1 MDIALRE
8 LQPSDVGPLLE
19 LLSDTAVFR
28 PEEIE
33 VAREVLEAALRPGQ
47 TDYTVLVAE
56 LAGEAVGYA
65 AWGATPCTRGT
76 FDLYWI
82 ATRPSCQGKGVG
94 RRLMAAAEE
103 DMRGRGGR
111 LCVIETSSLPQY
123 EPTRRFYLG
132 LGYEEAAVLR
142 DFYTPGDHKVIYLGR
157 L

>member
-1 MDIALRE
+1 MDLTLRALKPE
-8 LQPSDVGPLLE
+8 DVAPILGLLAQ
-19 LLSDTAVFR
+19 TAVFR

-33 VAREVLEAALRPGQ
+33 VAREVLEAALKPGQ
-47 TDYTVLVAE
+47 TDYSVIVAE
-56 LAGEAVGYA
+56 LGGEPVGYA

-82 ATRPSCQGKGVG
+82 ATLPSCQGKGVG

-103 DMRGRGGR
+103 DIRGRGGR

-142 DFYTPGDHKVIYLGR
+142 DFYMPGDHKVIYLGR

>member
-1 MDIALRE
+1 VDLTLRG
-8 LQPSDVGPLLE
+8 LRAPDVDPLLGI
-19 LLSDTAVFR
+19 LSDTAVFR

-56 LAGEAVGYA
+56 LAGEAAGYA

-82 ATRPSCQGKGVG
+82 ATRPDCQGRGVG
-94 RRLMAAAEE
+94 KRLMAAAED
-103 DMRGRGGR
+103 DMRARGGR

-132 LGYEEAAVLR
+132 LGYEEAAVLK